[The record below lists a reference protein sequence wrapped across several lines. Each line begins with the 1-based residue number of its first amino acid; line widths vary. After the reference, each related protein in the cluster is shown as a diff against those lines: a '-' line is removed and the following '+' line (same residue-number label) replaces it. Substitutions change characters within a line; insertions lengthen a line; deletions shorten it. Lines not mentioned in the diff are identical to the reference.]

1 MRLMKANVAA
11 QKAKTVWIQ
20 SRGEAIIND
29 ALAKYQ
35 MTTIRK
41 NSVKRINADLEA
53 LLGRKLTV
61 NIDGKP
67 ESYTIIGVQLMALP
81 YFPVRR
87 CSAIT
92 LVASNKQKKL
102 IHVSYWS
109 YTYPVTIGVTMNGLG
124 RFMHVQKW
132 VLAQALSSELT
143 ASLLAEELGRT

>member
-1 MRLMKANVAA
+1 MKANVAA

-20 SRGEAIIND
+20 SRGKAIIND

-41 NSVKRINADLEA
+41 NSAKRISADLEA
-53 LLGRKLTV
+53 LLGHKLPV
-61 NIDGKP
+61 KINDKP

-81 YFPVRR
+81 YLPVRR

-92 LVASNKQKKL
+92 LVASNEKKKL

-109 YTYPVTIGVTMNGLG
+109 YTYPITIGVTMNGLDK
-124 RFMHVQKW
+124 FMHAQNW